1 MSPRLPSY
9 YFERDLMRQGFDY
22 IAGVD
27 EAGCG
32 CWAGPVYAAAV
43 IFPLNAR
50 LGLVRDSK
58 TLSEM
63 QRLRLSD
70 QIRSKATA
78 WAVGTA
84 TVEEI
89 DQYNIRQAAALAMKR
104 AVEALSPAPQA
115 LLIDAFRIP
124 GIQLPQK
131 NIIRGDGLVKSI
143 AAASILAKVA
153 RDLHL
158 NTLDEQFPGYGFR
171 HHKGYGTKE
180 HQRAL
185 NELGICPAHRLSY
198 APIKR
203 VLKKRNNRKQS
214 PEDRLERRF

>member
-1 MSPRLPSY
+1 MSPRFPTY
-9 YFERDLMRQGFDY
+9 RFERDFISQGFER

-58 TLSEM
+58 TLSET
-63 QRLRLSD
+63 QRLRLAD
-70 QIRSKATA
+70 EIRNKATA
-78 WAVGTA
+78 WAIGTA
-84 TVEEI
+84 SAEEI
-89 DQYNIRQAAALAMKR
+89 DQLNIRRAAALAMKR
-104 AVEALSPAPQA
+104 AVESLSPAPQA

-124 GIQLPQK
+124 GVDLPQK

-143 AAASILAKVA
+143 AAASILAKVT

-158 NTLDEQFPGYGFR
+158 DELDVQFPGYGFSQ
-171 HHKGYGTKE
+171 HKGYGTKE
-180 HQRAL
+180 HQHAL
-185 NELGICPAHRLSY
+185 NTLGVCQVHRLSY
-198 APIKR
+198 APIKL
-203 VLKKRNNRKQS
+203 VLQKKR
-214 PEDRLERRF
+214 DC